1 MSLGGS
7 LKACALAA
15 AAAGVCA
22 SAQASKLVEVR
33 SVDAEH
39 IMIYWQDAKV
49 TYQDDGKGPT
59 AFMGHETKGGEV
71 ITTFGP
77 PLDTKAAQTAG
88 NYTLASADDAV
99 YSQPL
104 AATAAYRK
112 TKVSG
117 TDSSWPEAKFTLEH
131 TVYLKLPQKLQQGK
145 RYTLRIA
152 PATNTDITSREI
164 TFDIYISVSEAI
176 HVNMI
181 GYNPEH
187 TAVKSA
193 DLYMWMGDGGA
204 RDYSGYVGKP
214 ITLYNVSTGEK
225 NPVGVV
231 KFWKKSGSD
240 FGNWN
245 LTKSDVWNCDF
256 SSFTGTGKYRL
267 VVDGVGC
274 SSDFEIR
281 KDIYYEPFKTSVRG
295 FFYMRIGMGK
305 AFTPVPRQPRLIQGV
320 DPVNL
325 KIYRTTFGPWHPD
338 WRKHGGDAW
347 DWTDWSPYN
356 EPGNPTNPDAW
367 GGHADA
373 TDWDR
378 NPTHI
383 SIIWDMLLPYILSN
397 GKISDDNLGIAE
409 SGNGI
414 PDIIDEA
421 QYEVDFWL
429 RCRDG
434 KGGYCAGVNNPPHD
448 HSTLFQ
454 AAAKPYMAW
463 ASAANSAMLADA
475 YRIAGKPKLMKKYA
489 DAAIAAW
496 KAANEEDLD
505 LTFGIGNG
513 NTRGRDL
520 KMLAAAFLYNV
531 TGERSYEDVVAK
543 ETMLI
548 SRNANLD
555 ERGKLCQYWPTA
567 GYLMCDKFKWQP
579 IHYPDLVKKMQ
590 AAVIAEALRKNVVN
604 AENWPSRRSSDTA
617 YGWFQSTQACDAMCI
632 AHAVAADGPD
642 QERLLGAMILE
653 SDYGLGR
660 NCLNMVHMTGLGSRA
675 VEDIYTTGRNDG
687 TPGVHPG
694 HTPYM
699 NADAWGKGYMA
710 DPKGWYGGKGYPVW
724 EQWPQ
729 GEALWHARYCY
740 CNNEFTPQQTM
751 RGKTAL
757 LGYLY
762 SLGET
767 YKGK

>member
-33 SVDAEH
+33 SVDDEH

-77 PLDTKAAQTAG
+77 PLDTTAAQTAG

-104 AATAAYRK
+104 AATEAYRK

-117 TDSSWPEAKFTLEH
+117 TDSRWPEAKFTLEH

-145 RYTLRIA
+145 HYTLRIA

-214 ITLYNVSTGEK
+214 ITLYNVSTGE
-225 NPVGVV
+225 
-231 KFWKKSGSD
+231 
-240 FGNWN
+240 
-245 LTKSDVWNCDF
+245 
-256 SSFTGTGKYRL
+256 
-267 VVDGVGC
+267 
-274 SSDFEIR
+274 
-281 KDIYYEPFKTSVRG
+281 
-295 FFYMRIGMGK
+295 
-305 AFTPVPRQPRLIQGV
+305 
-320 DPVNL
+320 
-325 KIYRTTFGPWHPD
+325 
-338 WRKHGGDAW
+338 
-347 DWTDWSPYN
+347 
-356 EPGNPTNPDAW
+356 
-367 GGHADA
+367 
-373 TDWDR
+373 
-378 NPTHI
+378 
-383 SIIWDMLLPYILSN
+383 
-397 GKISDDNLGIAE
+397 
-409 SGNGI
+409 
-414 PDIIDEA
+414 
-421 QYEVDFWL
+421 
-429 RCRDG
+429 
-434 KGGYCAGVNNPPHD
+434 
-448 HSTLFQ
+448 
-454 AAAKPYMAW
+454 
-463 ASAANSAMLADA
+463 
-475 YRIAGKPKLMKKYA
+475 
-489 DAAIAAW
+489 
-496 KAANEEDLD
+496 
-505 LTFGIGNG
+505 
-513 NTRGRDL
+513 
-520 KMLAAAFLYNV
+520 
-531 TGERSYEDVVAK
+531 RSYEDVVAK

-590 AAVIAEALRKNVVN
+590 AAVIAEAMRKNVVN
-604 AENWPSRRSSDTA
+604 AETWPSRRSSDTA

-642 QERLLGAMILE
+642 QDRLLRAMILE

-660 NCLNMVHMTGLGSRA
+660 NCLNMVL
-675 VEDIYTTGRNDG
+675 
-687 TPGVHPG
+687 
-694 HTPYM
+694 
-699 NADAWGKGYMA
+699 
-710 DPKGWYGGKGYPVW
+710 
-724 EQWPQ
+724 
-729 GEALWHARYCY
+729 
-740 CNNEFTPQQTM
+740 
-751 RGKTAL
+751 
-757 LGYLY
+757 
-762 SLGET
+762 
-767 YKGK
+767 